1 MSTYKDLF
9 TPIFIVVALA
19 LFIGGIVILQVLD
32 RLFHGSKNL
41 PMIRIF
47 CISMILNILI
57 IVFLIMSFSR
67 VKLQTGPQ
75 GPTGNKGQQ
84 GYEGKPGGLQVCTKK
99 FQTIEQKKTLIKSE
113 NYLDLRPPLIKND

>member
-32 RLFHGSKNL
+32 KLFHGSEHL
-41 PMIRIF
+41 SMIRIF
-47 CISMILNILI
+47 CISIILNVII

-75 GPTGNKGQQ
+75 GPTGNKGQR
-84 GYEGKPGGLQVCTKK
+84 GDSGKTAGIQECTKK
-99 FQTIEQKKTLIKSE
+99 YQTIQEKKTFIKNK

>member
-19 LFIGGIVILQVLD
+19 LFIGAIVILQVLD

>member
-19 LFIGGIVILQVLD
+19 LFIGGIVVLQVLD
-32 RLFHGSKNL
+32 KLFHGSKNL

-99 FQTIEQKKTLIKSE
+99 FQTIEEKKTLIKSE